1 MTADKNSENKLQET
15 IRFVENLKAQWM
27 ETVDS
32 IQDPLM
38 IIQSDYSIDKANLA
52 LAEFANLPIKE
63 IVGKKCYEIFA
74 KRTSPCKNCHFQPDS
89 TLKQEFEIEQTEKS
103 KFFEVHSAPLQTTVK
118 KGAYF
123 VNVYRDRTKE
133 KMLQGQVLKNEK
145 LASIGLLAGGVA
157 HEINNPLGGVLV
169 FSQMILKEMSKTNEH
184 YQDVVEIEA
193 AAQRCKTIVNDLLKF
208 ARSNE
213 HTIKRKEEL
222 FDVNHCLSQA
232 LKYVDM
238 ASRPH
243 KMDVQIDGL
252 KDQTQLSGVE
262 NEFIQLIM
270 NLVQNAF
277 HACNMNGIVNI
288 TLKKSN
294 KNLTIHIKDSG
305 KGISDKDLSKIF
317 DPFFTTKEPGEGTGL
332 GLSVCHTIVHNMNG
346 EISVDSAKNEGAT
359 FTMTFPQPKAS

>member
-1 MTADKNSENKLQET
+1 
-15 IRFVENLKAQWM
+15 M

-52 LAEFANLPIKE
+52 LARFADLPIKE

-74 KRTSPCKNCHFQPDS
+74 KRTNPCTGCNFQSDKNE
-89 TLKQEFEIEQTEKS
+89 KQEFEIEQTERR
-103 KFFEVHSAPLQTTVK
+103 KFYEVHSAQ
-118 KGAYF
+118 KGSYF

-169 FSQMILKEMSKTNEH
+169 FSQMILKEMQKTNEH

-213 HTIKRKEEL
+213 HTLKREEAL
-222 FDVNHCLSQA
+222 FDVKHCIQQA
-232 LKYVDM
+232 IKYVDM

-243 KMDVQIDGL
+243 RMEVSVDSSTESEL
-252 KDQTQLSGVE
+252 QLSGVE

-270 NLVQNAF
+270 NLIQNAF
-277 HACNMNGIVNI
+277 HACNMKGEVNI
-288 TLKKSN
+288 YTKAQ
-294 KNLTIHIKDSG
+294 KNSLEITVKDSG
-305 KGISDKDLSKIF
+305 KGISEQNLSKIF

-332 GLSVCHTIVHNMNG
+332 GLSVCHTIVHNMRG
-346 EISVDSAKNEGAT
+346 EISVDSTAGRGTT
-359 FTMTFPQPKAS
+359 FTMIFPLGKVS

>member
-1 MTADKNSENKLQET
+1 MTSSSDKKLQET

-52 LAEFANLPIKE
+52 LARFADLPIKE

-74 KRTSPCKNCHFQPDS
+74 KRSSPCKGCGFQPNTDA
-89 TLKQEFEIEQTEKS
+89 KQEFEIEQSERRKY
-103 KFFEVHSAPLQTTVK
+103 FEVHSAPLQTTVK
-118 KGAYF
+118 KGLYF

-169 FSQMILKEMSKTNEH
+169 FSQMILKEMQQTNEH

-213 HTIKRKEEL
+213 QTLKRQESL
-222 FDVNHCLSQA
+222 FDVNDCMA
-232 LKYVDM
+232 KAIKYVDM
-238 ASRPH
+238 ASDSH
-243 KMDVQIDGL
+243 KVEVIVEPSTPDDV
-252 KDQTQLSGVE
+252 KLSGVE

-270 NLVQNAF
+270 NLIQNAY
-277 HACNMNGIVNI
+277 HASVEHGKVKIS
-288 TLKKSN
+288 TKTKN
-294 KNLTIHIKDSG
+294 KQLLISIQDSG
-305 KGISDKDLSKIF
+305 KGISRENLTKIF

-332 GLSVCHTIVHNMNG
+332 GLSVCHTIVHNMRG
-346 EISVDSAKNEGAT
+346 DISVDSTENLGTT
-359 FTMTFPQPKAS
+359 FTMTFPLPSAP